1 MKKRVV
7 IFSLIVLVMQV
18 SSPVFANDGSLQ
30 IDTSLDK
37 NSQKTELQYFEQEG
51 DLVKLFRPETEKLIE
66 TVLQADEE
74 NYRETKTNLFIT
86 ELEKESILDSYQSL
100 LFTPQTMVTNK
111 ADYGVSLNQV
121 KTSLSWPVIVLSVL
135 GGVVMIYSIFHKK
148 FKSLKQE

>member
-1 MKKRVV
+1 
-7 IFSLIVLVMQV
+7 MQV

-30 IDTSLDK
+30 IVTSLDK

>member
-100 LFTPQTMVTNK
+100 LFTPQTIVTNK

>member
-100 LFTPQTMVTNK
+100 WFTPQTMVTNK

>member
-86 ELEKESILDSYQSL
+86 ELEKESILDSYVVYP
-100 LFTPQTMVTNK
+100 T
-111 ADYGVSLNQV
+111 DYG
-121 KTSLSWPVIVLSVL
+121 
-135 GGVVMIYSIFHKK
+135 Y
-148 FKSLKQE
+148 

>member
-7 IFSLIVLVMQV
+7 IFSLIVLVRQV

>member
-37 NSQKTELQYFEQEG
+37 NSQKTELHYFEQEG

>member
-7 IFSLIVLVMQV
+7 IFSLIVLVLQV

>member
-86 ELEKESILDSYQSL
+86 EVEKESILVSYQSL